1 MTYEELDRKLQGR
14 CANRRKLGNNT
25 YATRR
30 TSMEGKWELNIVLH
44 ATEILTFY
52 EDGSV
57 KLNSGGYRSYT
68 TKERINRYGPVRVYS
83 DKGEWYI
90 MLYPYELPNNAS
102 LTGSWTTRDSVRLA
116 YNKDYRKNGRIK
128 FFDGI
133 IVRQTEDGLEWQNG
147 A

>member
-1 MTYEELDRKLQGR
+1 MTFTELDRKLQGR

-25 YATRR
+25 YAIRR
-30 TSMEGKWELNIVLH
+30 TSMEGKWELGVVLH

-57 KLNSGGYRSYT
+57 KLNSGGWRTYI
-68 TKERINRYGPVRVYS
+68 TKERINSYGPVRVYS

-90 MLYPYELPNNAS
+90 MLYPYELPDNAS
-102 LTGSWTTRDSVRLA
+102 WNHRDPVRLA

-133 IVRQTEDGLEWQNG
+133 IVRQTKDGLEWQNG